1 MKQNN
6 LWEYHSKI
14 LKEVKVFSSKWKLR
28 KFIVWMHI
36 TRSLKVLQE
45 QGQNAIKK
53 LGSTHKK

>member
-28 KFIVWMHI
+28 KFIVQMHI